1 MREGGDPRRLF
12 FPLHRHLTRRYHEE
26 SAMEEGAALEG
37 SDYPVCRRI
46 VPPEIH
52 WPAVR
57 ALLSESGQGSASE
70 RERKERAAA
79 LRLPPYIIELGEL
92 ERQVRAAIATDI
104 PHPPATLCVNP
115 SLSLLVV
122 TWKYLAELV
131 DPPPNGEPASPVPGP
146 DRILVWKDPAT
157 GLVRASSGRDGDL
170 LALKVVVEDLDP
182 LQVAGE
188 AGVPAGLVDR
198 AVDAAVARG
207 ILLRPPSRIRREGEP
222 FPRYGWPEEFLVA
235 PVFTLQWHITQ
246 ECDLHCLHCYD
257 RSQRSPLVPEQGMTV
272 LRDLRSFCRERF
284 VDGQV
289 SFTGGN
295 PFLYDYFDLLYRE
308 AADLGLATAIL
319 GNPVPRGRLEEI
331 LAIRRPAY
339 FQVSLEGLPDHND
352 AIRGKGNFDSVLSFL
367 GILRECGVFSI
378 VMLTLTEENLDQ
390 VLPLAEVL
398 RGRADRFS
406 FNRLSMVGRGKYL
419 VPAAP
424 KKFEAFARSYLEA
437 AGRNP
442 VLGRK
447 DNLLNLVH
455 RERGEPLFGGCTG
468 FGCGAAFNFLALL
481 PDGEVHA
488 CRKFPSPVGHIG
500 RKSLGEIY
508 ESPESRRYRMGSKGC
523 AGCVIRPVCGGCLAV
538 ARSMGLDA
546 FLETDPYCF
555 LGSR

>member
-1 MREGGDPRRLF
+1 MV
-12 FPLHRHLTRRYHEE
+12 EE
-26 SAMEEGAALEG
+26 AALEG
-37 SDYPVCRRI
+37 SDYPVCRRV
-46 VPPEIH
+46 VPAEIP
-52 WPAVR
+52 WAAVR
-57 ALLSESGQGSASE
+57 ELLSESGQEPAAE

-79 LRLPPYIIELGEL
+79 LRLPPYIFDLGKL
-92 ERQVRAAIATDI
+92 ERQVRAAIATHI
-104 PHPPATLCVNP
+104 PRPPATLCVNP
-115 SLSLLVV
+115 SLSLLEV
-122 TWKYLAELV
+122 TWKNLAELV

-146 DRILVWKDPAT
+146 DRVLVWKDPAT
-157 GLVRASSGRDGDL
+157 GLVRASSGRDEDL
-170 LALKVVVEDLDP
+170 LALKVIVEELNP
-182 LQVAGE
+182 QKIAGE
-188 AGVPAGLVDR
+188 AGVPAGMIDR
-198 AVDAAVARG
+198 AVATAVARG
-207 ILLRPPSRIRREGEP
+207 ILLRPPSKIRREGGP
-222 FPRYGWPEEFLVA
+222 FPGTGWPEEFLVA

-257 RSQRSPLVPEQGMTV
+257 RSQRSPLVPEQGMAV

-295 PFLYDYFDLLYRE
+295 PFLYDHFDLLYRE
-308 AADLGLATAIL
+308 AANLGLATAIL

-331 LAIRRPAY
+331 LAIQRPAY
-339 FQVSLEGLPDHND
+339 FQVSLEGLADHND
-352 AIRGKGNFDSVLSFL
+352 AIRGKGNFEAVLSFL
-367 GILRECGVFSI
+367 GILRECGVISV
-378 VMLTLTEENLDQ
+378 VMLTLTEGNLDQ
-390 VLPLAEVL
+390 VLPLAEAL
-398 RGRADRFS
+398 RGRADRFA
-406 FNRLSMVGRGKYL
+406 FNRLSMVGRGKDL
-419 VPAAP
+419 LPVDP
-424 KKFEAFARSYLEA
+424 KKFETFARSYLEA
-437 AGRNP
+437 AAKNP

-508 ESPESRRYRMGSKGC
+508 ESLEARRYRMGAKGC

-538 ARSMGLDA
+538 AQSMGLDA
-546 FLETDPYCF
+546 FQETDPYCF